1 MLTFLVR
8 RLVSSVFVLV
18 GVSTMVFFALR
29 LTGDPAAL
37 LLQEGNP
44 TQADVQELRRVLD
57 LDKPLPDQYAGFITK
72 AVRGDF
78 GRSFRYRTP
87 ALALVLER
95 LPATLELAGAAM
107 AVALL
112 LAFPLGTISA
122 VSRGTAVDFATRT
135 ISLLGASLPNFWLG
149 LMLILLFAVRL
160 RWLPASGYGEPR
172 FLILPA
178 ITLGTALAGLLARL
192 IRSSLLD
199 ILGAEYVRTA
209 RAKGLGERA
218 VLIRHALRNALIPV
232 VTVMGLQ
239 FGSLLGGSVIVET
252 VFSWPGVGRLIVD
265 SIGLRD
271 YPVVQAGVL
280 LLATFF
286 IVANL
291 AVDLMYAVLDPRISH
306 P

>member
-1 MLTFLVR
+1 
-8 RLVSSVFVLV
+8 VFVLV

-29 LTGDPAAL
+29 LTGDPVVL

-44 TQADVQELRRVLD
+44 TQADIQELRRALD
-57 LDKPLPDQYAGFITK
+57 LDRPIPYQYAGFLAK

-95 LPATLELAGAAM
+95 LPARLELACAAM

-112 LAFPLGTISA
+112 VAFPLGTISA
-122 VSRGTAVDFATRT
+122 VNRGTATDFVTRT
-135 ISLLGASLPNFWLG
+135 VSLLGASLPNFWLG

-160 RWLPASGYGEPR
+160 CWLPASGYGGPR
-172 FLILPA
+172 YLILPA

-199 ILGAEYVRTA
+199 ILSAEYVRTA
-209 RAKGLGERA
+209 RAKGLSEHV
-218 VLIRHALRNALIPV
+218 VLIRHAQRNALIPV

-239 FGSLLGGSVIVET
+239 FGALLGGSVIVET
-252 VFSWPGVGRLIVD
+252 VCSWPGVGRLIVD

-286 IVANL
+286 VVANL
-291 AVDLMYAVLDPRISH
+291 AVDLLYAALDPRISYS
-306 P
+306 